1 MKPNEGNLAPFISIY
16 TPKLE
21 LPISC
26 QIIKL
31 FKQLLSSLIIKKIV
45 IIYNAKK
52 DIDGIL
58 VMSGPGPRFDWAFA
72 NIGVRD
78 ATRRR
83 VIGCIRLCGASPAL
97 LAWEGR
103 RAVLS
108 WGPRGWKITRTLT
121 CTDSSCAC
129 HQYLCATFPSRGSH
143 MPDRRGCW
151 KQESIESHSSHLL
164 WMRVKF
170 NNLRTRSSLSR
181 IRKSLII
188 IYI

>member
-1 MKPNEGNLAPFISIY
+1 M
-16 TPKLE
+16 
-21 LPISC
+21 
-26 QIIKL
+26 
-31 FKQLLSSLIIKKIV
+31 

-52 DIDGIL
+52 DIGIL
-58 VMSGPGPRFDWAFA
+58 VMSGPGPWFDWAFA

-97 LAWEGR
+97 LASEWR

-121 CTDSSCAC
+121 CTDSTCAC
-129 HQYLCATFPSRGSH
+129 PSLLVCHFPSRGSH
-143 MPDRRGCW
+143 MPDEQGAEN
-151 KQESIESHSSHLL
+151 ESQLSSTPVTYASFTLN
-164 WMRVKF
+164 V
-170 NNLRTRSSLSR
+170 
-181 IRKSLII
+181 RKVQKPKNSFEFKSNREKLVI